1 MDLMS
6 YIDKGGVIVYILILL
21 NIIGFT
27 IILWKFFTLPR
38 KNKIL
43 INITNKINTNN
54 SIPAQIEYEVKK
66 LEAGLTVIKNIAII
80 SPLLGLL
87 GTVIGVYISF
97 EEITAKG
104 LGDPTIFS
112 NGIGIALITTIAGII
127 VAIPHQIAYNHFIAM
142 IDKIE
147 LKAKK
152 EIVGNNY
159 DLSHSSY
166 KDPVYEEVQYDDPK
180 DILETLSNLEND
192 IQTELSKIKSL
203 YQ

>member
-1 MDLMS
+1 MDLMG
-6 YIDKGGVIVYILILL
+6 YIDKGGVIVYILIFL

-27 IILWKFFTLPR
+27 IILWKFFTLY
-38 KNKIL
+38 KIDKIVLDIENKIDR
-43 INITNKINTNN
+43 N
-54 SIPAQIEYEVKK
+54 SSVLAQIEYEVKK
-66 LEAGLTVIKNIAII
+66 LESGLTTIKNIASV

-127 VAIPHQIAYNHFIAM
+127 VAIPHQIAYNHFISV

-152 EIVGNNY
+152 ELVGNN
-159 DLSHSSY
+159 
-166 KDPVYEEVQYDDPK
+166 
-180 DILETLSNLEND
+180 
-192 IQTELSKIKSL
+192 
-203 YQ
+203 

>member
-1 MDLMS
+1 MDLMG
-6 YIDKGGVIVYILILL
+6 YIDKGGVIVYILIFL

-27 IILWKFFTLPR
+27 IILWKFLTLPR
-38 KNKIL
+38 KNRIIEKIKGKIVPNL
-43 INITNKINTNN
+43 SIT
-54 SIPAQIEYEVKK
+54 AQIEYEVQK
-66 LEAGLTVIKNIAII
+66 LESGLTIIKNIASI

-127 VAIPHQIAYNHFIAM
+127 VAIPHQIAYNHFISM
-142 IDKIE
+142 LDNIE

-152 EIVGNNY
+152 ELVGNN
-159 DLSHSSY
+159 
-166 KDPVYEEVQYDDPK
+166 
-180 DILETLSNLEND
+180 
-192 IQTELSKIKSL
+192 
-203 YQ
+203 

>member
-1 MDLMS
+1 MDLMT
-6 YIDKGGVIVYILILL
+6 YIDKGGIIVYILVVL

-38 KNKIL
+38 RNKI
-43 INITNKINTNN
+43 ISEIKKKITKDT
-54 SIPAQIEYEVKK
+54 SIAAQIEYEVKK
-66 LEAGLTVIKNIAII
+66 LDSGLTVIKNIAII

-87 GTVIGVYISF
+87 GTVIGVYMSF
-97 EEITAKG
+97 EEITVKG

-142 IDKIE
+142 IDNIE

-152 EIVGNNY
+152 ELVGNN
-159 DLSHSSY
+159 
-166 KDPVYEEVQYDDPK
+166 
-180 DILETLSNLEND
+180 
-192 IQTELSKIKSL
+192 
-203 YQ
+203 